1 MDRREAIHRIA
12 ALMGGT
18 LSAPLVAGVLNGCQP
33 GPSTEPWTPAT
44 LSAEQSELV
53 AQLSEMI
60 IPETDTPGA
69 RAAQVNRFIDL
80 LLTDW
85 YPAEERQH
93 FMTGL
98 DEVNG
103 RARRRFGASFLD
115 CSEEEQVHIMTALAD
130 EAISAEA
137 ERKPFFGMVKEMTVI
152 GYYTSEIGQ
161 NQELNYRIV
170 PGRYDGC
177 VPLEDVYPHLD
188 EAPPAQA

>member
-1 MDRREAIHRIA
+1 
-12 ALMGGT
+12 MGGT

-33 GPSTEPWTPAT
+33 GPSAESWTPAT

-69 RAAQVNRFIDL
+69 RAAQVNRFVDL

-85 YPAEERQH
+85 YPAEERQR

-98 DEVNG
+98 NDVNQ
-103 RARRRFGASFLD
+103 RALRRFGASFLE
-115 CSEEEQVHIMTALAD
+115 CTEEEQMHIMTALAG
-130 EAISAEA
+130 EMASAGVEK
-137 ERKPFFGMVKEMTVI
+137 KPFFAMMKEMTMI
-152 GYYTSEIGQ
+152 GYYTSEIGH
-161 NQELNYRIV
+161 NQELNYRLV

-188 EAPPAQA
+188 ETPPAQA